1 MIVAD
6 TNLLV
11 YLLLPGDQTTKVQQ
25 FYVKDSDWVAPLL
38 WRSELINI
46 LVTYQ
51 RARELEFAL
60 CRQLIIQ
67 AERVM
72 EGRSFAVDA
81 ESVLDVAERTG
92 CSGYDSEF
100 IALAEQLN
108 VPLVTYD
115 QKILRCCRSIARKP
129 W

>member
-11 YLLLPGDQTTKVQQ
+11 YLLLPGDRTSKVQQ
-25 FYVKDSDWVAPLL
+25 LYLRDPDWIAPLL
-38 WRSELINI
+38 WRSELINVLI
-46 LVTYQ
+46 TYH
-51 RARELEFAL
+51 RLGKLESELCL
-60 CRQLIIQ
+60 QLMGQ
-67 AERVM
+67 AERIM
-72 EGRSFAVDA
+72 EGRSYTV
-81 ESVLDVAERTG
+81 ESETILEVAARTG

-100 IALAEQLN
+100 VALAEQLD

-115 QKILRCCRSIARKP
+115 EKVLQRCHSVARKP